1 MPVIDERLLDDP
13 EHLAVCDSRQTLRAL
28 ATAGA
33 QLREAVTLAHEAGIE
48 RVAGGDRPR
57 SVLVSSLGGSAVVA
71 DILEILAE
79 LGSPVPVGVRR
90 NVPLP
95 GWVGALDLVV
105 AVSLSG
111 KAPGPLAVATEAA
124 RRGAHLLTVG
134 AEDSPLAAVC
144 ARARGVHV
152 GVGRGRISSRTSL
165 WSQVAPLLIAADV
178 LGLAT
183 VPTAALMATADRLDE
198 VAEACRPASEAFVNP
213 AKVMALQLSETV
225 PVVLGDNALSGVAA
239 TRAAAMMCRTAR
251 MPATH
256 GELPDAASQVVATFD
271 GPFTAGGGDGTGW
284 TSHGG
289 ADRSDIF
296 ADPFLDGPAQIS
308 LGLLVM
314 RDAFPDN
321 PTPEELDLAGL
332 AEGVL
337 LTAHDA
343 GVKVATISA
352 EPGHPLT
359 RLAGMIAH
367 ADFLST
373 YLAIGL
379 RIDPAVSRHITSL
392 RDRTRA

>member
-1 MPVIDERLLDDP
+1 MTVIDERLLDDP
-13 EHLAVCDSRQTLRAL
+13 EHVAACDSRQTLRAL

-33 QLREAVTLAHEAGIE
+33 QLREATTLAREAGID

-71 DILEILAE
+71 DILEVLAE
-79 LGSPVPVGVRR
+79 MGSPVPVSVRR

-111 KAPGPLAVATEAA
+111 KAPGPLAVAAEAA

-134 AEDSPLAAVC
+134 AEDSPLASVC

-165 WSQVAPLLIAADV
+165 WSLVVPLLIAADV
-178 LGLAT
+178 LGLAS
-183 VPTAALMATADRLDE
+183 VPPAALDATADRLDE
-198 VAEACRPASEAFVNP
+198 VAEACRPSSEAFVNP
-213 AKVMALQLSETV
+213 AKVLALQLSETV
-225 PVVLGDNALSGVAA
+225 PVVLGDNPLSGVAA
-239 TRAAAMMCRTAR
+239 TRAAAMLCRTAR

-271 GPFTAGGGDGTGW
+271 GPFTAGGGSGTGW
-284 TSHGG
+284 ANSRDSG
-289 ADRSDIF
+289 IF
-296 ADPFLDGPAQIS
+296 ADPFLDGPAQIG

-314 RDAFPDN
+314 RDAAPDV
-321 PTPEELDLAGL
+321 PTQDEIDLAGL
-332 AEGVL
+332 ADGVL
-337 LTAHDA
+337 QTAYHA
-343 GVKVATISA
+343 GVKVTTIAA
-352 EPGHPLT
+352 EPGHPLA

-367 ADFLST
+367 ADFLAT
-373 YLAIGL
+373 YLAIGF
-379 RIDPAVSRHITSL
+379 RIDPSVSRHITSL

>member
-1 MPVIDERLLDDP
+1 MPAIDERLLDDP
-13 EHLAVCDSRQTLRAL
+13 EHLAACDSRQTLRAL

-79 LGSPVPVGVRR
+79 YGSPVPVGVRR

-144 ARARGVHV
+144 AGARGIHV

-165 WSQVAPLLIAADV
+165 WSQVVPLLIAADV
-178 LGLAT
+178 LGLAS
-183 VPTAALMATADRLDE
+183 VPPSALTATADRLDE
-198 VAEACRPASEAFVNP
+198 VAEACRPSSEAFVNP
-213 AKVMALQLSETV
+213 AKVMALQFSETV
-225 PVVLGDNALSGVAA
+225 PVILGDNALSGVAA

-284 TSHGG
+284 S
-289 ADRSDIF
+289 APNRDDIF
-296 ADPFLDGPAQIS
+296 ADPFLDGPAQIG
-308 LGLLVM
+308 LGLLLM
-314 RDAFPDN
+314 RDAFPEQ
-321 PTPEELDLAGL
+321 PTQGEIDLAAL

-337 LTAHDA
+337 QTAYDA
-343 GVKVATISA
+343 GVKVATITA

-367 ADFLST
+367 ADFLAT

-392 RDRTRA
+392 RDRTRT

>member
-1 MPVIDERLLDDP
+1 MPVIDERLLDDLD
-13 EHLAVCDSRQTLRAL
+13 HLRACDSRDTLRAL
-28 ATAGA
+28 ATGGA
-33 QLREAVTLAHEAGIE
+33 QLREAVTLAGDAGIE

-79 LGSPVPVGVRR
+79 FGSPVPVGVRR

-144 ARARGVHV
+144 AHARGVHV

-165 WSQVAPLLIAADV
+165 WSQVTPLLIAADV
-178 LGLAT
+178 LGLASISR
-183 VPTAALMATADRLDE
+183 AALLATADRLDE
-198 VAEACRPASEAFVNP
+198 VAEACRPSSEAFVNP

-271 GPFTAGGGDGTGW
+271 GPFTAGGGAGVGW
-284 TSHGG
+284 PAAH
-289 ADRSDIF
+289 RSEIF
-296 ADPFLDGPAQIS
+296 ADPFLDGPAQIG

-314 RDAFPDN
+314 RDAYPVL
-321 PTPEELDLAGL
+321 PSPEEMDLAGL
-332 AEGVL
+332 TEGVVQ
-337 LTAHDA
+337 TAYDA
-343 GVKVATISA
+343 GVKVATIQA
-352 EPGHPLT
+352 EAGHPLT
-359 RLAGMIAH
+359 RLAEMIAY
-367 ADFLST
+367 ADFLAT
-373 YLAIGL
+373 YLAIGFS
-379 RIDPAVSRHITSL
+379 IDPSVSRHITNL